1 MVSEFF
7 IGLKVGATLSGV
19 FDNAFRSARSAMD
32 DLRKCSLR
40 LSDAQ
45 KDLAGNVERTR
56 RAYAGLDLARL
67 ERQHRQLEATL
78 GRLTRQHD
86 AWQAS
91 LRRGWALSIAPGG
104 ALQSTLR
111 IQQSRIE
118 VMASVRLSASIRMVE
133 QKLESQRRDQ
143 DKAERN
149 LPPAGEPRSGARGG
163 QGTGSKSGNRSGG
176 NDAGD
181 APAKRSSV
189 SSPSS
194 SPSGWRWPSIDL
206 SLGKLRLPTRQEL
219 IRVADFAQ
227 KAGAA
232 VANASGK
239 AHAALSTGQGR
250 KTLDFVHGKLDKALG
265 GRLPSVEKILDGLKT
280 AETVGQV
287 VSKTGQLAGVTLRS
301 LDGVKWSDLKP
312 GNAGK
317 SLTGA
322 ADYAKRGGAV
332 IADASGRLHAAL
344 SKGEGREAL
353 DFVHGKLDK
362 ALGGKL
368 PSVDKIL
375 GGLKTAETVG
385 QVVSKTGQLAGVTL
399 RSLDGVKWS
408 DLKPGN
414 AGKSLTGAADYAKR
428 GGAVIADASGKLRAA
443 LSKGEGREALDFVH
457 GKLDKALGG
466 KLPSVD
472 KILGG
477 LKTAETVGQVVSKTG
492 QLAGVTLRSLDGV
505 KWSDLKPGNAGKSLT
520 GAADY
525 AKRGG
530 AVIADASGR
539 LHAALSKGEGREAL
553 DFVHGKLDQ
562 ALGGKLPSV
571 EKILGGLKTAETV
584 GQVVSKTG
592 QLAGV
597 TLRSLDGVKWSDLK
611 PGNAGKSLTGAAD
624 YAKRGGAVIADAS
637 GKLRAALSKG
647 EGREALDYVHGK
659 LNAKLGGVLPSVD
672 SILGGLGQL
681 EELGK
686 TVSKAGGMAGKALR
700 AYAGA
705 SGNVFQKTMAAA
717 GTLLGGDEAD
727 GGSQA
732 GGKGGK
738 GKKRP
743 AAKPAPKTAAKTATK
758 TAPKSGAAARP
769 PSKAKA
775 ESPAKPKAAAKPVP
789 KPKPA
794 AKLPAKPGNALKN
807 ARGLLDKG
815 KNALSGLKPGKSG
828 GGLLKTGLQALGK
841 GGKGLKS
848 LIGKADLLGVGMDL
862 LSTSQSNLSPQA
874 KAAAYGKTL
883 GGTAGALAGGAA
895 GAAIGTML
903 LPGVGT
909 FVGRQV
915 GSWLGQKGGE
925 WLGEKIGNW
934 AGKPSAAPKPAG
946 VPKPVTPPKP
956 VAVPKPAA
964 QAKAVPKPA
973 AKPAAQAQ
981 QAQQLQRIQQA
992 ASKAAAKPAGPAA
1005 AFNITFSPQITVN
1018 GASAA
1023 GVKQQAQ
1030 QAMQL
1035 SFAEFERMMK
1045 RYEADRQRRS
1055 YAARG

>member
-32 DLRKCSLR
+32 DLRKSSLR

-78 GRLTRQHD
+78 GRLTRQHE

-91 LRRGWALSIAPGG
+91 LRRGRALSIAPGG

-118 VMASVRLSASIRMVE
+118 VMASVRLSASIRQVE

-149 LPPAGEPRSGARGG
+149 LPPAGEPRTGARGG
-163 QGTGSKSGNRSGG
+163 QGGGSKSGNRSGGG

-181 APAKRSSV
+181 APAKRPSS

-194 SPSGWRWPSIDL
+194 SSGWRWPSIDL

-239 AHAALSTGQGR
+239 AHAALSTGEGR
-250 KTLDFVHGKLDKALG
+250 KALDAIHAKLNPKLGGKLPSVDKILDGLKTAETVGQVVSKSGQLAGVTLRSLDGVKWGDLKPGNAGKSLIGAADYAKRGGAVIADASGKLHGALSKGEGREALDFVHGKLDKALG
-265 GRLPSVEKILDGLKT
+265 GKLPSVEKILGGLKT

-332 IADASGRLHAAL
+332 IADASGKLHGAL

-428 GGAVIADASGKLRAA
+428 GGAVIADASGKLH
-443 LSKGEGREALDFVH
+443 S
-457 GKLDKALGG
+457 
-466 KLPSVD
+466 
-472 KILGG
+472 
-477 LKTAETVGQVVSKTG
+477 
-492 QLAGVTLRSLDGV
+492 
-505 KWSDLKPGNAGKSLT
+505 
-520 GAADY
+520 
-525 AKRGG
+525 
-530 AVIADASGR
+530 
-539 LHAALSKGEGREAL
+539 
-553 DFVHGKLDQ
+553 
-562 ALGGKLPSV
+562 
-571 EKILGGLKTAETV
+571 
-584 GQVVSKTG
+584 
-592 QLAGV
+592 
-597 TLRSLDGVKWSDLK
+597 
-611 PGNAGKSLTGAAD
+611 
-624 YAKRGGAVIADAS
+624 
-637 GKLRAALSKG
+637 ALSKG

-686 TVSKAGGMAGKALR
+686 TVSQAGGMAGKALR
-700 AYAGA
+700 AYSGA
-705 SGNVFQKTMAAA
+705 SGNVFQKAMAAA
-717 GTLLGGDEAD
+717 GALLSGDEAD
-727 GGSQA
+727 SGPQA
-732 GGKGGK
+732 GGKGEK
-738 GKKRP
+738 GKKRAAAKPAAKSTPKPAPKTTAPAKAKPVSKP
-743 AAKPAPKTAAKTATK
+743 AAKPAPK
-758 TAPKSGAAARP
+758 P
-769 PSKAKA
+769 
-775 ESPAKPKAAAKPVP
+775 AAKPSV
-789 KPKPA
+789 
-794 AKLPAKPGNALKN
+794 KPGNALKE
-807 ARGLLDKG
+807 ARGVPG
-815 KNALSGLKPGKSG
+815 KSKSLLSGLKLPKSG
-828 GGLLKTGLQALGK
+828 GGLLNTGLKALSK

-862 LSTSQSNLSPQA
+862 LATSRSNLSPQA

-934 AGKPSAAPKPAG
+934 AGKPGTAPKPVA
-946 VPKPVTPPKP
+946 VPKRATPPKP

-964 QAKAVPKPA
+964 PAKPSPKPA

-981 QAQQLQRIQQA
+981 QAQQLRRIQQTA
-992 ASKAAAKPAGPAA
+992 NKAAAKPAGPAA
-1005 AFNITFSPQITVN
+1005 VFNITFSPQITIN
-1018 GASAA
+1018 GAASA

-1030 QAMQL
+1030 QAMQQ

>member
-32 DLRKCSLR
+32 DLRKSSLR

-78 GRLTRQHD
+78 GRLTRQHE

-91 LRRGWALSIAPGG
+91 LRRGRALSIAPGG

-118 VMASVRLSASIRMVE
+118 VMASIRLSASIRMVE

-143 DKAERN
+143 DKAARN
-149 LPPAGEPRSGARGG
+149 LPPAGEPRSGGRGG
-163 QGTGSKSGNRSGG
+163 QGGGSKSGNRSGG

-181 APAKRSSV
+181 APAKRPSS
-189 SSPSS
+189 SSPS
-194 SPSGWRWPSIDL
+194 SGWRWPSIDL

-219 IRVADFAQ
+219 IRAADLAQ
-227 KAGAA
+227 KAGSAIA
-232 VANASGK
+232 KASGK
-239 AHAALSTGQGR
+239 AHAALSTGDGR
-250 KTLDFVHGKLDKALG
+250 KALEAIHAKLNLKLG
-265 GRLPSVEKILDGLKT
+265 GKLPSVDKILNGLKT

-287 VSKTGQLAGVTLRS
+287 VSKSGQLAGVALRS

-312 GNAGK
+312 GDAGK
-317 SLTGA
+317 SLIGK

-332 IADASGRLHAAL
+332 IADASGKLHAAL

-368 PSVDKIL
+368 PSVEKIL

-414 AGKSLTGAADYAKR
+414 ASKSLTGAADYAKR
-428 GGAVIADASGKLRAA
+428 GGAVIADVSGRLHGA

-457 GKLDKALGG
+457 GKLDK
-466 KLPSVD
+466 
-472 KILGG
+472 
-477 LKTAETVGQVVSKTG
+477 
-492 QLAGVTLRSLDGV
+492 
-505 KWSDLKPGNAGKSLT
+505 
-520 GAADY
+520 
-525 AKRGG
+525 
-530 AVIADASGR
+530 
-539 LHAALSKGEGREAL
+539 
-553 DFVHGKLDQ
+553 

-624 YAKRGGAVIADAS
+624 YAKRGGAVVADAS
-637 GKLRAALSKG
+637 GRLRAALSKG

-686 TVSKAGGMAGKALR
+686 TVSQAGGMAGKALR
-700 AYAGA
+700 AYSGA
-705 SGNVFQKTMAAA
+705 SGNVFQKAMAAA
-717 GTLLGGDEAD
+717 GALLSGDEAD
-727 GGSQA
+727 SGSQA
-732 GGKGGK
+732 GGKGEK
-738 GKKRP
+738 GKKRAAAKPRQAAKP
-743 AAKPAPKTAAKTATK
+743 AAKPQSKPAPKTTT
-758 TAPKSGAAARP
+758 
-769 PSKAKA
+769 
-775 ESPAKPKAAAKPVP
+775 PAKAKPVSKSAVKP
-789 KPKPA
+789 APKPA
-794 AKLPAKPGNALKN
+794 AKPSVKPGNALKE
-807 ARGLLDKG
+807 ARGLPGKG
-815 KNALSGLKPGKSG
+815 KSLLSGLKLPKSG
-828 GGLLKTGLQALGK
+828 GGLLNTGLKALSK

-862 LSTSQSNLSPQA
+862 LSTSRSSLSPQA

-934 AGKPSAAPKPAG
+934 AGKPGAAPKPVA
-946 VPKPVTPPKP
+946 VPKRVTPPKP
-956 VAVPKPAA
+956 VAIPKPAA
-964 QAKAVPKPA
+964 PAKPSPKPA

-981 QAQQLQRIQQA
+981 QAQQLRRIQQTA
-992 ASKAAAKPAGPAA
+992 NKAAVKPAGPAA
-1005 AFNITFSPQITVN
+1005 VFNITFSPQITVN
-1018 GASAA
+1018 GAASA

-1030 QAMQL
+1030 QAMQQ

>member
-91 LRRGWALSIAPGG
+91 LRRGRALSIAPGG

-194 SPSGWRWPSIDL
+194 PPSGWRWPSIDL

-353 DFVHGKLDK
+353 
-362 ALGGKL
+362 
-368 PSVDKIL
+368 
-375 GGLKTAETVG
+375 
-385 QVVSKTGQLAGVTL
+385 
-399 RSLDGVKWS
+399 
-408 DLKPGN
+408 
-414 AGKSLTGAADYAKR
+414 
-428 GGAVIADASGKLRAA
+428 
-443 LSKGEGREALDFVH
+443 
-457 GKLDKALGG
+457 
-466 KLPSVD
+466 
-472 KILGG
+472 
-477 LKTAETVGQVVSKTG
+477 
-492 QLAGVTLRSLDGV
+492 
-505 KWSDLKPGNAGKSLT
+505 
-520 GAADY
+520 
-525 AKRGG
+525 
-530 AVIADASGR
+530 
-539 LHAALSKGEGREAL
+539 
-553 DFVHGKLDQ
+553 
-562 ALGGKLPSV
+562 
-571 EKILGGLKTAETV
+571 
-584 GQVVSKTG
+584 
-592 QLAGV
+592 
-597 TLRSLDGVKWSDLK
+597 
-611 PGNAGKSLTGAAD
+611 
-624 YAKRGGAVIADAS
+624 
-637 GKLRAALSKG
+637 
-647 EGREALDYVHGK
+647 
-659 LNAKLGGVLPSVD
+659 
-672 SILGGLGQL
+672 
-681 EELGK
+681 
-686 TVSKAGGMAGKALR
+686 
-700 AYAGA
+700 
-705 SGNVFQKTMAAA
+705 
-717 GTLLGGDEAD
+717 
-727 GGSQA
+727 
-732 GGKGGK
+732 
-738 GKKRP
+738 
-743 AAKPAPKTAAKTATK
+743 
-758 TAPKSGAAARP
+758 
-769 PSKAKA
+769 
-775 ESPAKPKAAAKPVP
+775 
-789 KPKPA
+789 
-794 AKLPAKPGNALKN
+794 
-807 ARGLLDKG
+807 
-815 KNALSGLKPGKSG
+815 
-828 GGLLKTGLQALGK
+828 
-841 GGKGLKS
+841 
-848 LIGKADLLGVGMDL
+848 
-862 LSTSQSNLSPQA
+862 
-874 KAAAYGKTL
+874 
-883 GGTAGALAGGAA
+883 
-895 GAAIGTML
+895 
-903 LPGVGT
+903 
-909 FVGRQV
+909 
-915 GSWLGQKGGE
+915 
-925 WLGEKIGNW
+925 
-934 AGKPSAAPKPAG
+934 
-946 VPKPVTPPKP
+946 
-956 VAVPKPAA
+956 
-964 QAKAVPKPA
+964 
-973 AKPAAQAQ
+973 
-981 QAQQLQRIQQA
+981 
-992 ASKAAAKPAGPAA
+992 
-1005 AFNITFSPQITVN
+1005 
-1018 GASAA
+1018 
-1023 GVKQQAQ
+1023 
-1030 QAMQL
+1030 
-1035 SFAEFERMMK
+1035 
-1045 RYEADRQRRS
+1045 
-1055 YAARG
+1055 

>member
-32 DLRKCSLR
+32 DLRKSSLR

-56 RAYAGLDLARL
+56 RVYAGLDLARL

-78 GRLTRQHD
+78 GRLTRQHE

-91 LRRGWALSIAPGG
+91 LRRGRALSIAPGG

-118 VMASVRLSASIRMVE
+118 VMASVRLSASIRQVE

-176 NDAGD
+176 GNDAGD
-181 APAKRSSV
+181 APAKRPSS
-189 SSPSS
+189 SSPSPS
-194 SPSGWRWPSIDL
+194 SGWRWPSIDL

-239 AHAALSTGQGR
+239 AHAALSTGEGR
-250 KTLDFVHGKLDKALG
+250 KALDAIHAKLNPKLGGKLPSVDKILGGLKTAETVGQVVSKSGQLAGVTLRSLDGVKWGDLKPGNAGKSLIGAADYAKRGGAVIADASGKLHAALSKGEGREALDFVHGKLDKALG
-265 GRLPSVEKILDGLKT
+265 GRLPSVEKILGGLKT

-332 IADASGRLHAAL
+332 IADASGKLHGAL

-428 GGAVIADASGKLRAA
+428 GGAVIADASGKL
-443 LSKGEGREALDFVH
+443 H
-457 GKLDKALGG
+457 
-466 KLPSVD
+466 
-472 KILGG
+472 
-477 LKTAETVGQVVSKTG
+477 
-492 QLAGVTLRSLDGV
+492 
-505 KWSDLKPGNAGKSLT
+505 N
-520 GAADY
+520 
-525 AKRGG
+525 
-530 AVIADASGR
+530 
-539 LHAALSKGEGREAL
+539 
-553 DFVHGKLDQ
+553 
-562 ALGGKLPSV
+562 
-571 EKILGGLKTAETV
+571 
-584 GQVVSKTG
+584 
-592 QLAGV
+592 
-597 TLRSLDGVKWSDLK
+597 
-611 PGNAGKSLTGAAD
+611 
-624 YAKRGGAVIADAS
+624 
-637 GKLRAALSKG
+637 ALSKG

-686 TVSKAGGMAGKALR
+686 TVSQAGGMAGKALR
-700 AYAGA
+700 AYSGA
-705 SGNVFQKTMAAA
+705 SGNVFQKAMAAA
-717 GTLLGGDEAD
+717 GALLSGDEAD
-727 GGSQA
+727 SGPQA
-732 GGKGGK
+732 GGKGEK
-738 GKKRP
+738 GKKRAAAKPAAKSTPKPAPKTTAPAKAKPVSKP
-743 AAKPAPKTAAKTATK
+743 AAKPAPK
-758 TAPKSGAAARP
+758 P
-769 PSKAKA
+769 
-775 ESPAKPKAAAKPVP
+775 AAKPSV
-789 KPKPA
+789 
-794 AKLPAKPGNALKN
+794 KPGNALKE
-807 ARGLLDKG
+807 ARGVPG
-815 KNALSGLKPGKSG
+815 KSKSLLSGLKLPKSG
-828 GGLLKTGLQALGK
+828 GGLLNTGLKALSK

-862 LSTSQSNLSPQA
+862 LATSRSNLSPQA

-934 AGKPSAAPKPAG
+934 AGKPGTAPKPVA
-946 VPKPVTPPKP
+946 VPKRATPPKP

-964 QAKAVPKPA
+964 PAKPSPKPA

-981 QAQQLQRIQQA
+981 QAQQLRRIQQTA
-992 ASKAAAKPAGPAA
+992 NKAAAKPAGPAA
-1005 AFNITFSPQITVN
+1005 VFNITFSPQITIN
-1018 GASAA
+1018 GAASA

-1030 QAMQL
+1030 QAMQQ

>member
-32 DLRKCSLR
+32 DLRKSSLR

-78 GRLTRQHD
+78 GRLTRQHE

-91 LRRGWALSIAPGG
+91 LRRGRALNIAPGG

-118 VMASVRLSASIRMVE
+118 VMASIRLSASIRQVE

-143 DKAERN
+143 GKAERN
-149 LPPAGEPRSGARGG
+149 LPPAGEPRSGGRGG
-163 QGTGSKSGNRSGG
+163 QGGGSKSGNRSGGG

-181 APAKRSSV
+181 APAKRPSS

-194 SPSGWRWPSIDL
+194 SSRWRWPSIDL

-219 IRVADFAQ
+219 ICAADLAQ
-227 KAGAA
+227 KAGSA
-232 VANASGK
+232 VAKASGK
-239 AHAALSTGQGR
+239 AHAALSTGDGR
-250 KTLDFVHGKLDKALG
+250 KALEAIHAKLNPKLG
-265 GRLPSVEKILDGLKT
+265 GKLPSVDKILDGLKT

-287 VSKTGQLAGVTLRS
+287 VSKSGQLAGATLRS

-312 GNAGK
+312 GDAGK
-317 SLTGA
+317 SLIGK

-332 IADASGRLHAAL
+332 IADASGKLHAAL

-353 DFVHGKLDK
+353 DFVHGRLDK

-428 GGAVIADASGKLRAA
+428 GGAVVADASGRLRAA
-443 LSKGEGREALDFVH
+443 LSKGEGREALDF
-457 GKLDKALGG
+457 L
-466 KLPSVD
+466 
-472 KILGG
+472 
-477 LKTAETVGQVVSKTG
+477 
-492 QLAGVTLRSLDGV
+492 
-505 KWSDLKPGNAGKSLT
+505 
-520 GAADY
+520 
-525 AKRGG
+525 
-530 AVIADASGR
+530 
-539 LHAALSKGEGREAL
+539 
-553 DFVHGKLDQ
+553 
-562 ALGGKLPSV
+562 
-571 EKILGGLKTAETV
+571 
-584 GQVVSKTG
+584 
-592 QLAGV
+592 
-597 TLRSLDGVKWSDLK
+597 
-611 PGNAGKSLTGAAD
+611 
-624 YAKRGGAVIADAS
+624 
-637 GKLRAALSKG
+637 
-647 EGREALDYVHGK
+647 HGK

-672 SILGGLGQL
+672 SLLGGLGQL

-686 TVSKAGGMAGKALR
+686 TVSKAGGMAGKAMR
-700 AYAGA
+700 AYSGA
-705 SGNVFQKTMAAA
+705 SGNVFQKAMAAA
-717 GTLLGGDEAD
+717 GTLLAGDDSGGDPGAK
-727 GGSQA
+727 A
-732 GGKGGK
+732 GGKDGK

-743 AAKPAPKTAAKTATK
+743 AAKPAAKTPKTGGASKPQPKTRAK
-758 TAPKSGAAARP
+758 PVP
-769 PSKAKA
+769 KA
-775 ESPAKPKAAAKPVP
+775 ESPAKPKAAS
-789 KPKPA
+789 KPA
-794 AKLPAKPGNALKN
+794 AKPSVKPGNALKE
-807 ARGLLDKG
+807 ARGLPG
-815 KNALSGLKPGKSG
+815 KSKSLLSGLKLPKSG
-828 GGLLKTGLQALGK
+828 GGLLNTGLKALSK

-862 LSTSQSNLSPQA
+862 LSTSRSSLSPQA

-934 AGKPSAAPKPAG
+934 AGKPGAAPKPVA
-946 VPKPVTPPKP
+946 VPKRAIPPKP

-964 QAKAVPKPA
+964 PAKPVPKPA

-981 QAQQLQRIQQA
+981 QAQQLRRIQQTA
-992 ASKAAAKPAGPAA
+992 NKAAAKPAGPAA
-1005 AFNITFSPQITVN
+1005 VFNITFSPQITIN
-1018 GASAA
+1018 GPASA

-1030 QAMQL
+1030 QAMQQ

-1055 YAARG
+1055 YAARS